1 MFRFLIIITFL
12 LLPLLANAEVKKI
25 TKTERV
31 VVPQNQSV
39 EQVLKYTSE
48 KLARQAAEEAGVAIS
63 SNTTLVD
70 GKISKDE
77 VKMQTSAIAQ
87 KDTKLLKQE
96 VVNGATYITVQVT
109 ATVDAAELDAFL
121 RQLTQN
127 EALKKELE
135 KERKAKLDLEKK
147 LKKASKEEYDATL
160 SKEAENIAKVQAARQ
175 KQLEIEMANAKQQLI
190 EAERRQKQEELK
202 AMQELEQIEREYK
215 AQDAALQKKI
225 AAEKDAEVKAEMEH
239 QALLAELAQNALI
252 NDKKLDTTASDTI
265 EIIVIDAGSVRVNF
279 AALIKEYKTAMDA
292 NEKKM
297 NALYKTQMDMLKK
310 QTFKEQEPKKGE
322 WEQTESYNAK
332 VEAYNAR
339 KAKFEEDKI
348 VKIKELEEN
357 HILKLANSRK
367 ESTKSLIKALTPL
380 YERLVKYS
388 EGRYATSNTAKAV
401 ISFGERD
408 IDNMQL
414 PIKIKY
420 RGNEYNFIY
429 QFESIGEFRVM
440 YETRASFKATPLF
453 AAEAKGTNKAMA
465 YLKGFNVVHLGN
477 NKEKFFEVNDGYN
490 IFPEIIEYRNMQDEV
505 SGKNILV
512 NESAGYGLLKQNT
525 SDINLTK
532 QEYKRSYWLYG
543 FNLAGGFNGDV
554 LLFDFSSQI
563 HWRFNRVLGL
573 YTSFGLTI
581 GAGGISSNNSRSYN
595 YNDYDDDDYYDGSS
609 STKRSSSSVES
620 IDSSLYI
627 GLGIDIYMTDNVV
640 LFGEVNGGY
649 FYEER
654 LNSNFGAIFKGG
666 LALHYITNAFGDV
679 RLSVFLE
686 QIISETT
693 SGKTPFFG
701 AGVQF

>member
-1 MFRFLIIITFL
+1 MHRFFIICFL
-12 LLPLLANAEVKKI
+12 LIPFVAFGEIKKI
-25 TKTERV
+25 TKTEKV
-31 VVPQNQSV
+31 VVPHNQSV
-39 EQVLKYTSE
+39 EQVLNYTSE
-48 KLARQAAEEAGVAIS
+48 KLARIAAEEAGVAIS

-77 VKMQTSAIAQ
+77 IKMQTSAIAQ
-87 KDTKLLKQE
+87 KETKLLKQE
-96 VVNGATYITVQVT
+96 TINGITYITVQVT
-109 ATVDAAELDAFL
+109 ASVDSAELDAFL
-121 RQLTQN
+121 RQLMQN

-135 KERKAKLDLEKK
+135 QEREAKLALEKK
-147 LKKASKEEYDATL
+147 LKKASKEEYDSTL
-160 SKEAENIAKVQAARQ
+160 SKEAENIAKVQKARQ
-175 KQLEIEMANAKQQLI
+175 KQLEIEMANAKQQFM
-190 EAERRQKQEELK
+190 EAERRQKQEELE
-202 AMQELEQIEREYK
+202 AMRELERIEKEYK

-225 AAEKDAEVKAEMEH
+225 AAEKNAEVKAEMEH

-279 AALIKEYKTAMDA
+279 AALIKEYKIAMDA
-292 NEKKM
+292 NERKI
-297 NALYKTQMDMLKK
+297 NELYLTQMDMLKK
-310 QTFKEQEPKKGE
+310 QTFKEQKPKKGE

-339 KAKFEEDKI
+339 KEKFEEDKI
-348 VKIKELEEN
+348 VKIKELEDN
-357 HILKLANSRK
+357 HKLKLANSRK
-367 ESTKSLIKALTPL
+367 ESTKSLINALAPL

-505 SGKNILV
+505 SGKKISE
-512 NESAGYGLLKQNT
+512 NESAGYGSFKQNT
-525 SDINLTK
+525 SDVNIKK
-532 QEYKRSYWLYG
+532 QQYKRSYWLYG
-543 FNLAGGFNGDV
+543 LNLAGGFSGDA
-554 LLFDFSSQI
+554 LLFDFTSQI

-573 YTSFGLTI
+573 YTNFGLMV
-581 GAGGISSNNSRSYN
+581 GVSGISSNNSRSYD
-595 YNDYDDDDYYDGSS
+595 YNDYDDDNYYYGSS

-627 GLGIDIYMTDNVV
+627 GLGLDIYVTDNVV

-649 FYEER
+649 FYDER

-666 LALHYITNAFGDV
+666 LALHYITNALGDV

-686 QIISETT
+686 QIITETT

-701 AGVQF
+701 AGLQF

>member
-292 NEKKM
+292 NEKKI

-310 QTFKEQEPKKGE
+310 QTFKEQKPKKGE
-322 WEQTESYNAK
+322 WEKTESYNAK

-380 YERLVKYS
+380 YERLV
-388 EGRYATSNTAKAV
+388 
-401 ISFGERD
+401 
-408 IDNMQL
+408 
-414 PIKIKY
+414 
-420 RGNEYNFIY
+420 
-429 QFESIGEFRVM
+429 
-440 YETRASFKATPLF
+440 
-453 AAEAKGTNKAMA
+453 
-465 YLKGFNVVHLGN
+465 
-477 NKEKFFEVNDGYN
+477 
-490 IFPEIIEYRNMQDEV
+490 
-505 SGKNILV
+505 NILK
-512 NESAGYGLLKQNT
+512 AGMPPATQQKPLYLLASGISIICSCLLK
-525 SDINLTK
+525 
-532 QEYKRSYWLYG
+532 
-543 FNLAGGFNGDV
+543 
-554 LLFDFSSQI
+554 
-563 HWRFNRVLGL
+563 
-573 YTSFGLTI
+573 
-581 GAGGISSNNSRSYN
+581 
-595 YNDYDDDDYYDGSS
+595 
-609 STKRSSSSVES
+609 
-620 IDSSLYI
+620 
-627 GLGIDIYMTDNVV
+627 
-640 LFGEVNGGY
+640 
-649 FYEER
+649 
-654 LNSNFGAIFKGG
+654 
-666 LALHYITNAFGDV
+666 
-679 RLSVFLE
+679 
-686 QIISETT
+686 
-693 SGKTPFFG
+693 
-701 AGVQF
+701 

>member
-1 MFRFLIIITFL
+1 MHRFFIICFL
-12 LLPLLANAEVKKI
+12 LIPFVAFGEIKKI
-25 TKTERV
+25 TKTEKV
-31 VVPQNQSV
+31 VVPHNQSV
-39 EQVLKYTSE
+39 EQVLNYTSE
-48 KLARQAAEEAGVAIS
+48 KLARIAAEEAGVAIS

-77 VKMQTSAIAQ
+77 IKMQTSAIAQ
-87 KDTKLLKQE
+87 KETKLLKQE
-96 VVNGATYITVQVT
+96 TINGITYITVQVT
-109 ATVDAAELDAFL
+109 ASVDSAELDAFL
-121 RQLTQN
+121 RQLMQN

-135 KERKAKLDLEKK
+135 QEREAKLALEKK
-147 LKKASKEEYDATL
+147 LKKASKEEYDSTL
-160 SKEAENIAKVQAARQ
+160 SKEAENIAKVQKARQ
-175 KQLEIEMANAKQQLI
+175 KQLEIEMANAKQQFI
-190 EAERRQKQEELK
+190 EAERRQKQEELE
-202 AMQELEQIEREYK
+202 AMRELERIEKEYK

-225 AAEKDAEVKAEMEH
+225 AAEKNAEAKAEMEH

-252 NDKKLDTTASDTI
+252 NDKKLDTMSSDTI
-265 EIIVIDAGSVRVNF
+265 EIIAIDASSVRVNF
-279 AALIKEYKTAMDA
+279 AALIKEYKIAMDA

-310 QTFKEQEPKKGE
+310 QTFKEQKPKKGE

-339 KAKFEEDKI
+339 KEKFEEDKI
-348 VKIKELEEN
+348 VKIKELEDN
-357 HILKLANSRK
+357 HKLKLANSRK

-505 SGKNILV
+505 SGKKISE
-512 NESAGYGLLKQNT
+512 NESAGYGSFKQNT
-525 SDINLTK
+525 SDVNIKK
-532 QEYKRSYWLYG
+532 QQYKRSYWLYG
-543 FNLAGGFNGDV
+543 LNLAGGFNGDA
-554 LLFDFSSQI
+554 LLFDFTSQI

-573 YTSFGLTI
+573 YTNFGLMV
-581 GAGGISSNNSRSYN
+581 GVSGISSNNSRSYY
-595 YNDYDDDDYYDGSS
+595 YNDYDDDNYYYGSS
-609 STKRSSSSVES
+609 STKRSSSSVGS
-620 IDSSLYI
+620 VDSSLYI
-627 GLGIDIYMTDNVV
+627 GLGLDIYVTDNVV

-649 FYEER
+649 FYDER

-666 LALHYITNAFGDV
+666 LALHYITNALGDV
-679 RLSVFLE
+679 RLSIFLE
-686 QIISETT
+686 QIITDTT

-701 AGVQF
+701 AGLQF

>member
-1 MFRFLIIITFL
+1 MHRFFIICFL
-12 LLPLLANAEVKKI
+12 LIPIVAFGEIKKI
-25 TKTERV
+25 TKTEKV
-31 VVPQNQSV
+31 VVPHNQSV
-39 EQVLKYTSE
+39 EQVLNYTSE
-48 KLARQAAEEAGVAIS
+48 KLARIAAEEAGVAIS

-77 VKMQTSAIAQ
+77 IKMQTSAIAQ
-87 KDTKLLKQE
+87 KETKLLKQE
-96 VVNGATYITVQVT
+96 TINGITYITVQVT
-109 ATVDAAELDAFL
+109 ASVDSAELDAFL
-121 RQLTQN
+121 RQLMQN

-135 KERKAKLDLEKK
+135 QEREAKLALEKK
-147 LKKASKEEYDATL
+147 LKKASKEEYDSTL
-160 SKEAENIAKVQAARQ
+160 SKEAENIAKVQKARQ
-175 KQLEIEMANAKQQLI
+175 KQLEI
-190 EAERRQKQEELK
+190 
-202 AMQELEQIEREYK
+202 EYK

-225 AAEKDAEVKAEMEH
+225 AAEKNAEAKAEMEH

-252 NDKKLDTTASDTI
+252 NDKKLDTMSSDTI
-265 EIIVIDAGSVRVNF
+265 EIIAIDASSVRVNF
-279 AALIKEYKTAMDA
+279 AALIKEYKIAMDA

-310 QTFKEQEPKKGE
+310 QTFKEQKPKKGE

-339 KAKFEEDKI
+339 KEKFEEDKI
-348 VKIKELEEN
+348 VKIKELEDN
-357 HILKLANSRK
+357 HKLKLANSRK

-505 SGKNILV
+505 SGKKISE
-512 NESAGYGLLKQNT
+512 NESAGYGSFKQNT
-525 SDINLTK
+525 SDVNIKK
-532 QEYKRSYWLYG
+532 QQYKRSYWLYG
-543 FNLAGGFNGDV
+543 LNLAGGFNGDA
-554 LLFDFSSQI
+554 LLFDFTSQI

-573 YTSFGLTI
+573 YTNFGLMV
-581 GAGGISSNNSRSYN
+581 GVSGISSNNSRSYY
-595 YNDYDDDDYYDGSS
+595 YNDYDDDNYYYGSS
-609 STKRSSSSVES
+609 STKRSSSSVGS
-620 IDSSLYI
+620 VDSSLYI
-627 GLGIDIYMTDNVV
+627 GLGLDIYVTDNVV

-649 FYEER
+649 FYDER
-654 LNSNFGAIFKGG
+654 LNSNFGARFKGG
-666 LALHYITNAFGDV
+666 LALHYITNALGDV
-679 RLSVFLE
+679 RLSIFLE
-686 QIISETT
+686 QIITDTT

-701 AGVQF
+701 AGLQF

>member
-1 MFRFLIIITFL
+1 MHRFFIICFL
-12 LLPLLANAEVKKI
+12 LIPFVAFGEIKKI
-25 TKTERV
+25 TKTEKV
-31 VVPQNQSV
+31 VVPHNQSV
-39 EQVLKYTSE
+39 EQVLNYTSE
-48 KLARQAAEEAGVAIS
+48 KLARIAAEEAGVAIS

-77 VKMQTSAIAQ
+77 IKMQTSAIAQ
-87 KDTKLLKQE
+87 KETKLLKQE
-96 VVNGATYITVQVT
+96 TINGITYITVQVT
-109 ATVDAAELDAFL
+109 ASVDSAELDAFL
-121 RQLTQN
+121 RQLMQN

-135 KERKAKLDLEKK
+135 QEREAKLALEKK
-147 LKKASKEEYDATL
+147 LKKASKEEYDSTL
-160 SKEAENIAKVQAARQ
+160 SKEAENIAKVQKARQ
-175 KQLEIEMANAKQQLI
+175 KQLEIEMANAKQQFI
-190 EAERRQKQEELK
+190 EAERRQKQEELE
-202 AMQELEQIEREYK
+202 AMRELERIEKEYK

-225 AAEKDAEVKAEMEH
+225 AAEKNAEAKAEMEH

-252 NDKKLDTTASDTI
+252 NDKKLDTMSSDTI
-265 EIIVIDAGSVRVNF
+265 EIIAIDASSVRVNF
-279 AALIKEYKTAMDA
+279 AALIKEYKIAMDA

-310 QTFKEQEPKKGE
+310 QTFKEQKPKKGE

-339 KAKFEEDKI
+339 KEKFEEDKI
-348 VKIKELEEN
+348 VKIKELEDN
-357 HILKLANSRK
+357 HKLKLANSRK

-505 SGKNILV
+505 SGKKISE
-512 NESAGYGLLKQNT
+512 NESAGYGSFKQNT
-525 SDINLTK
+525 SDVNIKK
-532 QEYKRSYWLYG
+532 QQYKRSYWLYG
-543 FNLAGGFNGDV
+543 LNLAGGFNGDA
-554 LLFDFSSQI
+554 LLFDFTSQI

-573 YTSFGLTI
+573 YTNFGLMV
-581 GAGGISSNNSRSYN
+581 GVSGISSNNSRSYY
-595 YNDYDDDDYYDGSS
+595 YNDYDDDNYYYGSS
-609 STKRSSSSVES
+609 STKRSSSSVGS
-620 IDSSLYI
+620 VDSSLYI
-627 GLGIDIYMTDNVV
+627 GLGLDIYVTDNVV

-649 FYEER
+649 FYDER

-666 LALHYITNAFGDV
+666 LALHYITNALGDV

-686 QIISETT
+686 QIITDTT

-701 AGVQF
+701 AGLQF

>member
-1 MFRFLIIITFL
+1 MHRFFIICFL
-12 LLPLLANAEVKKI
+12 LIPFVAFGEIKKI
-25 TKTERV
+25 TKTEKV
-31 VVPQNQSV
+31 VVPHNQSV
-39 EQVLKYTSE
+39 EQVLNYTSE
-48 KLARQAAEEAGVAIS
+48 KLARIAAEEAGVAIS

-77 VKMQTSAIAQ
+77 IKMQTSAIAQ
-87 KDTKLLKQE
+87 KETKLLKQE
-96 VVNGATYITVQVT
+96 TINGITYITVQVT
-109 ATVDAAELDAFL
+109 ASVDSAELDAFL

-135 KERKAKLDLEKK
+135 QEREAKLALEKK
-147 LKKASKEEYDATL
+147 LKKASKEEYDSTL
-160 SKEAENIAKVQAARQ
+160 SKEAENIAKVQKARQ
-175 KQLEIEMANAKQQLI
+175 KQLEIEMANAKQQFM
-190 EAERRQKQEELK
+190 EAERRQKQEELE
-202 AMQELEQIEREYK
+202 AMRELERIEKEYK

-225 AAEKDAEVKAEMEH
+225 AAEKNAEAKAEMEH

-252 NDKKLDTTASDTI
+252 NDKKLDTMSSDTI
-265 EIIVIDAGSVRVNF
+265 EIIAIDASSVRVNF
-279 AALIKEYKTAMDA
+279 AALIKEYKIAMDA

-310 QTFKEQEPKKGE
+310 QTFKEQKPKKGE

-339 KAKFEEDKI
+339 KEKFEEDKI
-348 VKIKELEEN
+348 VKIKELEDN
-357 HILKLANSRK
+357 HKLKLANSRK

-505 SGKNILV
+505 SGKKISE
-512 NESAGYGLLKQNT
+512 NESAGYGSFKQNT
-525 SDINLTK
+525 SDVNIKK
-532 QEYKRSYWLYG
+532 QQYKRSYWLYG
-543 FNLAGGFNGDV
+543 LNLAGGFNGDA
-554 LLFDFSSQI
+554 LLFDFTSQI

-573 YTSFGLTI
+573 YTNFGLMV
-581 GAGGISSNNSRSYN
+581 GVSGISSNNSRSYD
-595 YNDYDDDDYYDGSS
+595 YNDYDDDNYYYGSS
-609 STKRSSSSVES
+609 STKRSSSSVGS
-620 IDSSLYI
+620 VDSSLYI
-627 GLGIDIYMTDNVV
+627 GLGLDIYMTDNVV

-649 FYEER
+649 FYDER

-666 LALHYITNAFGDV
+666 LALHYITNVFGDV

-686 QIISETT
+686 QIITDTT

-701 AGVQF
+701 AGLQF

>member
-1 MFRFLIIITFL
+1 MHRFFIICFL
-12 LLPLLANAEVKKI
+12 LIPFVAFGEIKKI
-25 TKTERV
+25 TKTEKV
-31 VVPQNQSV
+31 VVPHNQSV
-39 EQVLKYTSE
+39 EQVLNYTSE
-48 KLARQAAEEAGVAIS
+48 KLARIAAEEAGVAIS

-77 VKMQTSAIAQ
+77 IKMQTSAIAQ
-87 KDTKLLKQE
+87 KETKLLKQE
-96 VVNGATYITVQVT
+96 TINGITYITVQVT
-109 ATVDAAELDAFL
+109 ASVDSAELDAFL

-135 KERKAKLDLEKK
+135 QEREAKLALEKK
-147 LKKASKEEYDATL
+147 LKKASKEEYDSTL
-160 SKEAENIAKVQAARQ
+160 SKEAENIAKVQKARQ
-175 KQLEIEMANAKQQLI
+175 KQLEIEMANAKQQFM
-190 EAERRQKQEELK
+190 EAERRQKQEELE
-202 AMQELEQIEREYK
+202 AMRELERIEKEYK

-225 AAEKDAEVKAEMEH
+225 AAEKNAEAKAEMEH

-279 AALIKEYKTAMDA
+279 AALIKEYETAINA
-292 NEKKM
+292 NERKI
-297 NALYKTQMDMLKK
+297 NELYLTQMDMLKK
-310 QTFKEQEPKKGE
+310 QTFKEQKPKKGE

-339 KAKFEEDKI
+339 KAKFAEDKAI
-348 VKIKELEEN
+348 KIKELEEN
-357 HILKLANSRK
+357 HIRKIDNSRK

-380 YERLVKYS
+380 YDRLVKYS

-505 SGKNILV
+505 SGKKISE
-512 NESAGYGLLKQNT
+512 NESAGYGSFKQNT
-525 SDINLTK
+525 SDVNIKK
-532 QEYKRSYWLYG
+532 QQYKRSYWLYG
-543 FNLAGGFNGDV
+543 LNLAGGFNGDA
-554 LLFDFSSQI
+554 LLFDFTSQI

-573 YTSFGLTI
+573 YTNFGLMV
-581 GAGGISSNNSRSYN
+581 GVSGISSNNSRSYD
-595 YNDYDDDDYYDGSS
+595 YNDYDDDNYYYGSS
-609 STKRSSSSVES
+609 STKRSSSSVGS
-620 IDSSLYI
+620 VDSSLYI
-627 GLGIDIYMTDNVV
+627 GLGLDIYMTDNVV

-649 FYEER
+649 FYDER

-666 LALHYITNAFGDV
+666 LALHYITNTLGDV

-686 QIISETT
+686 QIITETT

-701 AGVQF
+701 AGLQF